1 MANSDE
7 SLDLKDSYL
16 KAQSEIDAIKTYV
29 ALKDQYNEAARSV
42 GNSFEE
48 ASSKLA
54 ESINGFSEKTKNIKQ
69 DVKSQFEELLDIN
82 KMTGGYGN
90 STKYITKL
98 LIIALKNIKPKI
110 LEILIEEIINI
121 SGCDQ
126 NKQIGS
132 SQATLTPPAV
142 PFPVSPISVGY
153 AGQVIYMDVNSVDI
167 GGMLKINPN
176 SKVGKIIYEPKPLEV
191 QSNPFA
197 MNKEL
202 NELIQTGEAYSTTN
216 NTKYVGSSGQ
226 PLFDI
231 QYVTEKTENN
241 FTEQGKFFKIT
252 IINRIGIEGLQGF
265 IRDYYSTIE
274 AYEFQSVISRI
285 FDAVLNCIKIEANIG
300 VSQTKDMSAFSLLI
314 ARIFGLCLD
323 GDDEINVS
331 GISKSGELDGP
342 INDSFFN
349 LSPIDL
355 RNIDQTVSNV
365 QNKVVQFVD
374 CGNVNIPVN
383 SAQIIENLTQLNFV
397 DGDALIKK
405 AENLSNVISN
415 DPLLKAISINANIK
429 ASIDTDFVKQMIQGL
444 ISALFSPKIILGL
457 IIPLKLVNV
466 DISFKTYVQ
475 FMKDFSKFV
484 IKVIGRI
491 GALLVKEIVD
501 VIKKDLFNLLQVIIR
516 DLAKEKADKRII
528 IVLKLILVLNT
539 LASFISDYRKCKS
552 VIDDILKFIKIALMG
567 TPFDLP
573 LPLLYACALLPG
585 FSATRA
591 NINVIKEL
599 QKFGFNTGTLPSGAP
614 NKDVLSKQSV
624 VKGYSDEFAE
634 NNKVSIGLPP
644 IPAALV
650 ATAPMPVPFGKCF

>member
-1 MANSDE
+1 MAKSNE

-16 KAQSEIDAIKTYV
+16 KAQNEINAVKTYV

-54 ESINGFSEKTKNIKQ
+54 ESINGFSEKTKTVKQ
-69 DVKSQFEELLDIN
+69 NVKNQFEELLDIN
-82 KMTGGYGN
+82 KITGGYGN

-110 LEILIEEIINI
+110 LEILVEEIINI
-121 SGCDQ
+121 TGCDQ

-132 SQATLTPPAV
+132 SQSTLTPPPI
-142 PFPVSPISVGY
+142 PFPVPPISVGY
-153 AGQVIYMDVNSVDI
+153 AGQVIYINVQSVDI
-167 GGMLKINPN
+167 GGILKINPK
-176 SKVGKIIYEPKPLEV
+176 SKVGAIIYEPIPLEV

-202 NELIQTGEAYSTTN
+202 FELIQTGEAYSTTY

-231 QYVTEKTENN
+231 QYVTSNDVGD
-241 FTEQGKFFKIT
+241 QGKFFKIT

-274 AYEFQSVISRI
+274 PYEFQSVISRI
-285 FDAVLNCIKIEANIG
+285 FDSVLNCIKIEANIG

-314 ARIFGLCLD
+314 ARIFGLCSD
-323 GDDEINVS
+323 SDNEISVS
-331 GISKSGELDGP
+331 GISKAGELDGP

-415 DPLLKAISINANIK
+415 DPLLKAVSVNANIK

-444 ISALFSPKIILGL
+444 ISALFSPKVILGL
-457 IIPLKLVNV
+457 ILPLKLVNV
-466 DISFKTYVQ
+466 DISFKSYVQ

-484 IKVIGRI
+484 VKVIGRI

-539 LASFISDYRKCKS
+539 LSSFISDYRKCKS

-614 NKDVLSKQSV
+614 NKDLLSKQAV
-624 VKGYSDEFAE
+624 VKGYSDEFSE

-644 IPAALV
+644 IPVGLV
-650 ATAPMPVPFGKCF
+650 VSSPMPVPFGKCF